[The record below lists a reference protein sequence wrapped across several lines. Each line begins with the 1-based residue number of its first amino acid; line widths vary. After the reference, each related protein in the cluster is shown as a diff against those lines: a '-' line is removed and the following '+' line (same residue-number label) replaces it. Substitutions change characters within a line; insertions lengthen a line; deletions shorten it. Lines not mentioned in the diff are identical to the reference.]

1 MVPVAGGAPLV
12 ITGAERAWL
21 TVIEKF
27 WVAAGLTP
35 FVAVTVPVNTPAVV
49 GVPNSTPLVPMLSP
63 GGRLPEVTLKVG
75 AGLPVAAKA
84 KL

>member
-1 MVPVAGGAPLV
+1 MPVVAVVGGAALV
-12 ITGAERAWL
+12 MTGATGAGL

-35 FVAVTVPVNTPAVV
+35 LLAVTVPVYAPTPV
-49 GVPNSTPLVPMLSP
+49 GLPEIIPAELKLSP

-75 AGLPVAAKA
+75 AGEPLAV
-84 KL
+84 